1 MNRTIWLTGLVLV
14 ACGGSSSGG
23 TLDAG
28 LVSDGAFVEPTDAST
43 LDAQTDAQVESPST
57 AVALD
62 TEGLTIARGHVGW
75 FLAEDCVGLDNC
87 YANNPAT
94 PYGLIFLP
102 PAADE
107 ALPEIPPPFLDGDL
121 RAAWRLAGDEAV
133 VLVGRTPPESAYYG
147 FTPYLYER
155 EGTELFASLGD
166 TLNPD
171 VVGESPFD
179 REIAYVFV
187 SNAALAERITRALRS
202 VGLGDDAIFVQPIP
216 TEYVRFG
223 HDTAADALSFLVRT
237 ALPTDEAAME
247 AYRVDTPFEVF
258 RVQGGEALEPG
269 SLATLP
275 IRPKGLEGVNEDDL
289 ADALDA
295 LRNAVVLRHG
305 GVPVPFV
312 NTEFEG

>member
-57 AVALD
+57 AVAFD
-62 TEGLTIARGHVGW
+62 TQGLTIARGHVGW

-107 ALPEIPPPFLDGDL
+107 ALPEIAPPFLDGDL

-216 TEYVRFG
+216 TKCVRW
-223 HDTAADALSFLVRT
+223 TTPPPTRSFLVRT
-237 ALPTDEAAME
+237 APSTDEAAME
-247 AYRVDTPFEVF
+247 AYRVGPPS
-258 RVQGGEALEPG
+258 RSLSNPGGEALEPHD
-269 SLATLP
+269 SFATHC
-275 IRPKGLEGVNEDDL
+275 RFGRRASK
-289 ADALDA
+289 A
-295 LRNAVVLRHG
+295 
-305 GVPVPFV
+305 
-312 NTEFEG
+312 